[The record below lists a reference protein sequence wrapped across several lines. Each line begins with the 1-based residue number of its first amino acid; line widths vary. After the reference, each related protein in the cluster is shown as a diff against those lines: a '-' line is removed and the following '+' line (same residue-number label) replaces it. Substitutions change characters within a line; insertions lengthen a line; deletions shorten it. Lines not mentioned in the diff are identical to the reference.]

1 MQLNEV
7 ANQKHLEEKEE
18 EERQKKLSNIKVKA
32 LASIKVEKHVRRHNI
47 DDEDDSFSDDDDG
60 EM

>member
-18 EERQKKLSNIKVKA
+18 EERLKKLSNKKIDTKVS
-32 LASIKVEKHVRRHNI
+32 LKV
-47 DDEDDSFSDDDDG
+47 
-60 EM
+60 